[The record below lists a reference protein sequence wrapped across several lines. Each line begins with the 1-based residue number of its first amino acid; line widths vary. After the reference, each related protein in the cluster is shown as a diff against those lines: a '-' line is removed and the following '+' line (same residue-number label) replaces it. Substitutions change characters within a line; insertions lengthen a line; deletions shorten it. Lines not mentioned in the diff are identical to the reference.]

1 MNRRALRGT
10 PCKEPVMSFR
20 SSLRPTTLAAG
31 LLLAVVGNAQPV
43 FDRPASVFKGEVVS
57 RGENVVPGSSAE
69 VIGRGFVPGQQV
81 SLLRGDTV
89 LNGQPLT
96 VDAEGSFK
104 TQLQIPA
111 DAVPGTHPVV
121 VRASQPAAATVLKL
135 RVSPQLPLS
144 GQEQFTIQSNKLVQG
159 LYQSA
164 YSPASNVVF
173 VTSAVGRPPVTQSQ
187 LLKVDPKTLNVV
199 KAITPAQVPDAKGG
213 SVFAVYGVGVDD
225 ANGTVWV
232 TNTRQ
237 DSVAVYRQS
246 DLSLVHQFPV
256 GTVPHARDVVVD
268 AKHGKVFASATGEDH
283 LSVFDAKTFK
293 ALAPITLASGVDDEK
308 FVPMSL
314 VLDQASGKLFTVS
327 IGTPEAAVIDV
338 ASGKV
343 DKVIDLGNSI
353 SASGV
358 AYDAQQNRLYVAS
371 QGTDNLLIVDV
382 ASGKVLHDVAVGAG
396 ALNVA
401 FDPKAGLAYV
411 TNRGAGTVTVVDRS
425 GRVVGNLDG
434 GTFPNHVRADG
445 KGNVFAVNKSRGTDD
460 AKGDRITRIALR
472 QR

>member
-20 SSLRPTTLAAG
+20 SSLRLTTLAAG

-164 YSPASNVVF
+164 YSPASNAVF

-246 DLSLVHQFPV
+246 DLWLVHQFPV

-314 VLDQASGKLFTVS
+314 VLDEASGKLFTVS

-382 ASGKVLHDVAVGAG
+382 ASGKVVHDVPVGAG

-401 FDPKAGLAYV
+401 FDAKSGLAYV
-411 TNRGAGTVTVVDRS
+411 TNRGAGTVTAVDRD
-425 GRVVGNLDG
+425 GKVVGNLDG

-445 KGNVFAVNKSRGTDD
+445 KGNVFAVNKSRGAEDP
-460 AKGDRITRIALR
+460 KGDRITRISLR
-472 QR
+472 QP

>member
-1 MNRRALRGT
+1 
-10 PCKEPVMSFR
+10 MSFR
-20 SSLRPTTLAAG
+20 SSLRLTTLAAG

-43 FDRPASVFKGEVVS
+43 FDQPASVFKGEVVS

-96 VDAEGSFK
+96 VDAEGNFK

-121 VRASQPAAATVLKL
+121 VRASQPAAAAVLKL

-144 GQEQFTIQSNKLVQG
+144 GQEQFTTQSNKLVQG

-164 YSPASNVVF
+164 YSPASNAVF

-187 LLKVDPKTLNVV
+187 LLKVDPKTLKVI

-225 ANGTVWV
+225 ANGNVWV

-237 DSVAVYRQS
+237 DSIAVYRQS

-268 AKHGKVFASATGEDH
+268 AKRGKVFASATGEDH

-293 ALAPITLASGVDDEK
+293 ALEPITLASGVDDEK

-314 VLDQASGKLFTVS
+314 VLDEASGKLFTVS

-401 FDPKAGLAYV
+401 FDAKAGLAYV
-411 TNRGAGTVTVVDRS
+411 TNRGAGTVTVVDRN
-425 GRVVGNLDG
+425 GKVVGNLDG

-460 AKGDRITRIALR
+460 PKGDRITRIALR

>member
-1 MNRRALRGT
+1 
-10 PCKEPVMSFR
+10 MSFR
-20 SSLRPTTLAAG
+20 SSLRLTTLAAG
-31 LLLAVVGNAQPV
+31 LLLAVAGNAQPV
-43 FDRPASVFKGEVVS
+43 FDQPASVFKGEVVS

-144 GQEQFTIQSNKLVQG
+144 GQEQFTTQSNKLVQG

-164 YSPASNVVF
+164 YSPASNAVF

-187 LLKVDPKTLNVV
+187 LLKVDPKTLKVV

-225 ANGTVWV
+225 ANGNVWV

-237 DSVAVYRQS
+237 DTVAVYRQK
-246 DLSLVHQFPV
+246 DLSLVRQFDV
-256 GTVPHARDVVVD
+256 GAVPHARDIVVD
-268 AKHGKVFASATGEDH
+268 GRHGKVFASAAGEDH
-283 LSVFDAKTFK
+283 LSVFDART
-293 ALAPITLASGVDDEK
+293 LQPLEPITLASGVDDKK

-314 VLDQASGKLFTVS
+314 VLDEAAGKLFTVS
-327 IGTPEAAVIDV
+327 IGTPEAAVIDTTT
-338 ASGKV
+338 GKV
-343 DKVIDLGNSI
+343 EKVIDLGNSI

-358 AYDAQQNRLYVAS
+358 AYDASAGRLYVAS

-382 ASGKVLHDVAVGAG
+382 ASGKVLHDVPVGAG

-401 FDPKAGLAYV
+401 FEPVSKLAYV
-411 TNRGAGTVTVVDRS
+411 TNRGAGTVTVVD
-425 GRVVGNLDG
+425 GNGKVIGNLDG
-434 GTFPNHVRADG
+434 GTFPNHVREDG
-445 KGNVFAVNKSRGTDD
+445 KGNVFAVNKSRD
-460 AKGDRITRIALR
+460 AQDPKGDRITRISTRAN
-472 QR
+472 

>member
-1 MNRRALRGT
+1 
-10 PCKEPVMSFR
+10 MSFR
-20 SSLRPTTLAAG
+20 SSLRLTTLAAG

-43 FDRPASVFKGEVVS
+43 FDQPASVFKGEVVS
-57 RGENVVPGSSAE
+57 RGENVVPGSTAD

-89 LNGQPLT
+89 LNAQPLT
-96 VDAEGSFK
+96 VDAEGNFK

-121 VRASQPAAATVLKL
+121 VRASQPAAAAVLKL

-144 GQEQFTIQSNKLVQG
+144 GQDQFTTQSNKLVQG

-164 YSPASNVVF
+164 YSAASNAVF

-187 LLKVDPKTLNVV
+187 LLKVDPKSLKVV

-237 DSVAVYRQS
+237 DSIAVYRQS

-293 ALAPITLASGVDDEK
+293 ALEPITLASGVDDEK

-314 VLDQASGKLFTVS
+314 VLDEASGKLFTVS

-425 GRVVGNLDG
+425 GKVVGNLDG

-445 KGNVFAVNKSRGTDD
+445 KGNVFAVNKSRGTGD

>member
-1 MNRRALRGT
+1 
-10 PCKEPVMSFR
+10 MSFR
-20 SSLRPTTLAAG
+20 SSLRFTTLAAG

-43 FDRPASVFKGEVVS
+43 FDQPASVFKGEVVS

-89 LNGQPLT
+89 LNGQLLT
-96 VDAEGSFK
+96 VDAEGNFK

-121 VRASQPAAATVLKL
+121 VRASQPAAAAVLKL

-144 GQEQFTIQSNKLVQG
+144 GQEQFTTQSNKLVQG

-164 YSPASNVVF
+164 YSPASNAVF

-187 LLKVDPKTLNVV
+187 LLKVDPKTLKVI

-225 ANGTVWV
+225 ANGNVWV

-237 DSVAVYRQS
+237 DSIAVYRQS

-268 AKHGKVFASATGEDH
+268 AKRGKVFASATGEDH

-293 ALAPITLASGVDDEK
+293 ALEPITLASGVDDEK

-314 VLDQASGKLFTVS
+314 VLDEASGKLFTVS

-411 TNRGAGTVTVVDRS
+411 TNRGAGTVTVVDRN
-425 GRVVGNLDG
+425 GKVVGNLDG

-460 AKGDRITRIALR
+460 PKGDRITRIALR

>member
-1 MNRRALRGT
+1 
-10 PCKEPVMSFR
+10 MSFR
-20 SSLRPTTLAAG
+20 SSFRLTTLAAG
-31 LLLAVVGNAQPV
+31 LLLAVAGQAQPV
-43 FDRPASVFKGEVVS
+43 FDQPASVFKGTVVS

-81 SLLRGDTV
+81 SLVRGETV

-96 VDAEGSFK
+96 VGADGGFK
-104 TQLQIPA
+104 TQLQIPT

-121 VRASQPAAATVLKL
+121 VRASQPAAATVLNL

-144 GQEQFTIQSNKLVQG
+144 GQAQFATQSNKLVPG

-164 YSPASNVVF
+164 YSAASNAVF

-187 LLKVDPKTLNVV
+187 LLKLDPKTLKVT

-225 ANGTVWV
+225 ANGNVWV

-237 DSVAVYRQS
+237 DTVAVYRQS

-268 AKHGKVFASATGEDH
+268 AARGKVFASAAGEDH
-283 LSVFDAKTFK
+283 LSVFDAKTFQ
-293 ALAPITLASGVDDEK
+293 ALAPISLASGVDDEK

-314 VLDQASGKLFTVS
+314 VLDEAGGKLFTVS

-358 AYDAQQNRLYVAS
+358 AHDAQQNRLYVAS

-401 FDPKAGLAYV
+401 FDPKTGLAYV
-411 TNRGAGTVTVVDRS
+411 TSRGAGTVTVVDR
-425 GRVVGNLDG
+425 GGKVVGNLDG

-460 AKGDRITRIALR
+460 PKGDRITRIALR

>member
-1 MNRRALRGT
+1 
-10 PCKEPVMSFR
+10 MSFR
-20 SSLRPTTLAAG
+20 SSFRLTTLAAG
-31 LLLAVVGNAQPV
+31 LLLAVAGHAQPV
-43 FDRPASVFKGEVVS
+43 FDQPASVFKGSVVS
-57 RGENVVPGSSAE
+57 RGENVVPGSTAE
-69 VIGRGFVPGQQV
+69 VVGRGFVPGQQV
-81 SLLRGDTV
+81 SLVRGETV
-89 LNGQPLT
+89 LNGQPLI
-96 VDAEGSFK
+96 VDADGNF
-104 TQLQIPA
+104 TTRLQIPA

-121 VRASQPAAATVLKL
+121 VRASQPAAAAVLNL

-144 GQEQFTIQSNKLVQG
+144 GQERFSTQSNKLVQG

-164 YSPASNVVF
+164 YSPRSNAVF

-187 LLKVDPKTLNVV
+187 LLKVDPKTLKVIQ
-199 KAITPAQVPDAKGG
+199 AITPAPVPDAKGG

-225 ANGTVWV
+225 ANGNVWV
-232 TNTRQ
+232 SNTRQ
-237 DSVAVYRQS
+237 DTLAVYRQS

-256 GTVPHARDVVVD
+256 GAVPHARDVVVD
-268 AKHGKVFASATGEDH
+268 ARHGKVFASATGEDH
-283 LSVFDAKTFK
+283 LSVFDAKTLK
-293 ALAPITLASGVDDEK
+293 PLEPIALASGVDDEK

-314 VLDQASGKLFTVS
+314 VLDDASGKLFTVS

-338 ASGKV
+338 ATGKV

-358 AYDAQQNRLYVAS
+358 AFDAQQNQLYVAS

-382 ASGKVLHDVAVGAG
+382 ASGKVLHDVPVGAG

-411 TNRGAGTVTVVDRS
+411 TSRGAGTVTVVDRS
-425 GRVVGNLDG
+425 GKVVGNLDG

-460 AKGDRITRIALR
+460 AKGDRITRIAPR
-472 QR
+472 QP

>member
-1 MNRRALRGT
+1 
-10 PCKEPVMSFR
+10 MSFR
-20 SSLRPTTLAAG
+20 SSFRPTTLAVG
-31 LLLAVVGNAQPV
+31 LLLAVAGHAQPV
-43 FDRPASVFKGEVVS
+43 FDQPASVFKGSVVS
-57 RGENVVPGSSAE
+57 RGENVVPGSTAE
-69 VIGRGFVPGQQV
+69 VVGRGFVPGQQV
-81 SLLRGDTV
+81 SLVRGETV
-89 LNGQPLT
+89 LNGQPLI
-96 VDAEGSFK
+96 VDANGNFK
-104 TQLQIPA
+104 TQVQIPA

-121 VRASQPAAATVLKL
+121 VRASQPAAAAVLNL

-144 GQEQFTIQSNKLVQG
+144 GQERFSTQSNKLVQG

-164 YSPASNVVF
+164 YSPKSNAVF

-187 LLKVDPKTLNVV
+187 LLKVDPKTLKVL

-225 ANGTVWV
+225 ANGNVWV
-232 TNTRQ
+232 SNTRQ
-237 DSVAVYRQS
+237 DTLAVYRQS
-246 DLSLVHQFPV
+246 DLSLVHQFPI

-268 AKHGKVFASATGEDH
+268 ARYGKVFASATGEDH
-283 LSVFDAKTFK
+283 LSVFDAKTLK
-293 ALAPITLASGVDDEK
+293 PLEPIALASGVDDEK

-314 VLDQASGKLFTVS
+314 VLDDASGKLFTVS

-338 ASGKV
+338 ATGRV

-358 AYDAQQNRLYVAS
+358 AFDAQQNQLYVAS

-382 ASGKVLHDVAVGAG
+382 ASGKVLHDVPVGAG

-411 TNRGAGTVTVVDRS
+411 TSRGAGTVTVVDRS
-425 GRVVGNLDG
+425 GKVVGNLDG

-460 AKGDRITRIALR
+460 AKGDRITRIAPR
-472 QR
+472 QP

>member
-1 MNRRALRGT
+1 MSLRS
-10 PCKEPVMSFR
+10 SFR
-20 SSLRPTTLAAG
+20 LTTLAAG
-31 LLLAVVGNAQPV
+31 LLLAVAGQAQPV
-43 FDRPASVFKGEVVS
+43 FDQPASVFKGTVVS

-81 SLLRGDTV
+81 SLVRGETV

-96 VDAEGSFK
+96 VGADGSFK

-121 VRASQPAAATVLKL
+121 VRASQPAAATVLNL

-144 GQEQFTIQSNKLVQG
+144 GQAQFATRSNKLVPG

-164 YSPASNVVF
+164 YSAASNAVF

-187 LLKVDPKTLNVV
+187 LLKLDPRTLKVT
-199 KAITPAQVPDAKGG
+199 KAITPAPVPDAKGG

-225 ANGTVWV
+225 ANGNVWV

-237 DSVAVYRQS
+237 DTVAVYRQA

-268 AKHGKVFASATGEDH
+268 AARGKVFASAAGEDH
-283 LSVFDAKTFK
+283 LSVFDAKTLQ
-293 ALAPITLASGVDDEK
+293 ALAPISLASGVDDEK

-314 VLDQASGKLFTVS
+314 VLDEAGGKLFTVS

-358 AYDAQQNRLYVAS
+358 AHDAQQNRLYVAS

-382 ASGKVLHDVAVGAG
+382 VSGKVLHDVAVGAG

-401 FDPKAGLAYV
+401 FDPKTGLAYV
-411 TNRGAGTVTVVDRS
+411 TSRGAGTVTVVDR
-425 GRVVGNLDG
+425 GGKVVGNLDG

-460 AKGDRITRIALR
+460 PKGDRITRIALR

>member
-1 MNRRALRGT
+1 
-10 PCKEPVMSFR
+10 MSFR
-20 SSLRPTTLAAG
+20 SSFRPTTLAVG
-31 LLLAVVGNAQPV
+31 LLLAVAGHAQPV
-43 FDRPASVFKGEVVS
+43 FDQPASVFKGSVVS
-57 RGENVVPGSSAE
+57 RGENVVPGSTAE
-69 VIGRGFVPGQQV
+69 VVGRGFVPGQQV
-81 SLLRGDTV
+81 SLVRGETV
-89 LNGQPLT
+89 LNGQPLI
-96 VDAEGSFK
+96 VDADGNFK
-104 TQLQIPA
+104 TQVQIPA

-121 VRASQPAAATVLKL
+121 VRASQPAAATVLNL

-144 GQEQFTIQSNKLVQG
+144 GQERFSTQSNKLVQG

-164 YSPASNVVF
+164 YSPKSNAVF

-187 LLKVDPKTLNVV
+187 LLKVDPKTLKVL

-225 ANGTVWV
+225 ANGNVWV
-232 TNTRQ
+232 SNTRQ
-237 DSVAVYRQS
+237 DTLAVYRQS
-246 DLSLVHQFPV
+246 DLSLVHQFPI

-268 AKHGKVFASATGEDH
+268 ARHGKVFASATGEDH
-283 LSVFDAKTFK
+283 LSVFDAKTLK
-293 ALAPITLASGVDDEK
+293 PLEPIALASGVDDEK

-314 VLDQASGKLFTVS
+314 VLDDASGKLFTVS

-338 ASGKV
+338 ATGRV

-358 AYDAQQNRLYVAS
+358 AFDAQQNQLYVAS

-382 ASGKVLHDVAVGAG
+382 ASGKVLHDVPVGAG

-411 TNRGAGTVTVVDRS
+411 TSRGAGTVTVVDRS
-425 GRVVGNLDG
+425 GKVVGNLDG

-460 AKGDRITRIALR
+460 AKGDRITRIAPR
-472 QR
+472 QP

>member
-1 MNRRALRGT
+1 MNHRALRGT

-20 SSLRPTTLAAG
+20 SSLRLTTLAAG

-43 FDRPASVFKGEVVS
+43 FDQPASVFKGEVVS

-96 VDAEGSFK
+96 VDAEGNFK

-121 VRASQPAAATVLKL
+121 VRASQPAAAAVLKL

-144 GQEQFTIQSNKLVQG
+144 GQEQFTTQSNKLVQG

-164 YSPASNVVF
+164 YSPASNAVF

-187 LLKVDPKTLNVV
+187 LLKVDPKTLKVI

-225 ANGTVWV
+225 ANGNVWV

-237 DSVAVYRQS
+237 DSIAVYRQS

-268 AKHGKVFASATGEDH
+268 AKRGKVFASATGEDH

-293 ALAPITLASGVDDEK
+293 ALEPITLASGVDDEK

-314 VLDQASGKLFTVS
+314 VLDEASGKLFTVS

-401 FDPKAGLAYV
+401 FDAKAGLAYV
-411 TNRGAGTVTVVDRS
+411 TNRGAGTVTVVDRN
-425 GRVVGNLDG
+425 GKVVGNLDG

-460 AKGDRITRIALR
+460 PKGDRITRIALR

>member
-1 MNRRALRGT
+1 
-10 PCKEPVMSFR
+10 MSFR
-20 SSLRPTTLAAG
+20 SSLRLTTLAAG

-43 FDRPASVFKGEVVS
+43 FDQPASVFKGEVVS

-96 VDAEGSFK
+96 VDAEGNFK

-121 VRASQPAAATVLKL
+121 VRASQPAAAAVLKL

-144 GQEQFTIQSNKLVQG
+144 GQEQFTTQSNKLVQG

-164 YSPASNVVF
+164 YSPASNAVF

-187 LLKVDPKTLNVV
+187 LLKVDPKTLKVI

-225 ANGTVWV
+225 ANGNVWV

-237 DSVAVYRQS
+237 DSIAVYRQS

-268 AKHGKVFASATGEDH
+268 AKRGKVFASATGEDH

-293 ALAPITLASGVDDEK
+293 ALEPITLASGVDDEK

-314 VLDQASGKLFTVS
+314 VLDEASGKLFTVS

-411 TNRGAGTVTVVDRS
+411 TNRGAGTVTVVDRN
-425 GRVVGNLDG
+425 GKVVGNLDG

-460 AKGDRITRIALR
+460 PKGDRITRIALR

>member
-1 MNRRALRGT
+1 
-10 PCKEPVMSFR
+10 MSFR
-20 SSLRPTTLAAG
+20 SSLRLTTLAAG

-43 FDRPASVFKGEVVS
+43 FDQPASVFKGEVVS

-96 VDAEGSFK
+96 VDAEGNFK

-121 VRASQPAAATVLKL
+121 VRASQPAAAAVLKL

-144 GQEQFTIQSNKLVQG
+144 GQEQFTTQSNKLVQG

-164 YSPASNVVF
+164 YSPASNAVF

-187 LLKVDPKTLNVV
+187 LLKVDPKTLKVI

-225 ANGTVWV
+225 ANGNVWV

-237 DSVAVYRQS
+237 DSIAVYRQS

-268 AKHGKVFASATGEDH
+268 AKRGKVFASATGEDH

-293 ALAPITLASGVDDEK
+293 ALEPITLASGVDDEK

-314 VLDQASGKLFTVS
+314 VLDEASGKLFTVS

-382 ASGKVLHDVAVGAG
+382 ASGKVLHDVAVGGG

-411 TNRGAGTVTVVDRS
+411 TNRGAGTVTVVDRN
-425 GRVVGNLDG
+425 GKVVGNLDG

-460 AKGDRITRIALR
+460 PKGDRITRIALR

>member
-1 MNRRALRGT
+1 
-10 PCKEPVMSFR
+10 MSFR
-20 SSLRPTTLAAG
+20 SSFRLTTLAAG
-31 LLLAVVGNAQPV
+31 LLLAVAGHAQPV
-43 FDRPASVFKGEVVS
+43 FDQPASVFKGSVVS
-57 RGENVVPGSSAE
+57 RGENVVPGSTAE
-69 VIGRGFVPGQQV
+69 VVGRGFVPGQQV
-81 SLLRGDTV
+81 SLVRGETV
-89 LNGQPLT
+89 LNGQPLI
-96 VDAEGSFK
+96 VDADGNF
-104 TQLQIPA
+104 TTRLQIPA

-121 VRASQPAAATVLKL
+121 VRASQPAAAAVLNL

-144 GQEQFTIQSNKLVQG
+144 GQERFSTQSNKLVQG

-164 YSPASNVVF
+164 YSPRSNAVF

-187 LLKVDPKTLNVV
+187 LLKVDPKTLKVI
-199 KAITPAQVPDAKGG
+199 KAITPAPVPDAKGG

-225 ANGTVWV
+225 ANGNVWV
-232 TNTRQ
+232 SNTRQ
-237 DSVAVYRQS
+237 DTLAVYRQS

-256 GTVPHARDVVVD
+256 GAVPHARDVVVD
-268 AKHGKVFASATGEDH
+268 ARHGKVFASATGEDH
-283 LSVFDAKTFK
+283 LSVFDAKTLK
-293 ALAPITLASGVDDEK
+293 PLEPIALASGVDDEK

-314 VLDQASGKLFTVS
+314 VLDDASGKLFTVS

-338 ASGKV
+338 ATGKV

-358 AYDAQQNRLYVAS
+358 AFDAQQNQLYVAS

-382 ASGKVLHDVAVGAG
+382 ASGKVLHDVPVGAG

-411 TNRGAGTVTVVDRS
+411 TSRSAGTVTVVDRS
-425 GRVVGNLDG
+425 GKVVGNLDG

-460 AKGDRITRIALR
+460 AKGDRITRIAPR
-472 QR
+472 QP

>member
-1 MNRRALRGT
+1 
-10 PCKEPVMSFR
+10 MSFR
-20 SSLRPTTLAAG
+20 SSFRLTTLAAG
-31 LLLAVVGNAQPV
+31 LLLAVAGHAQPV
-43 FDRPASVFKGEVVS
+43 FDQPASVFKGSVVS
-57 RGENVVPGSSAE
+57 RGENVVPGSTAE
-69 VIGRGFVPGQQV
+69 VVGRGFVPGQQV
-81 SLLRGDTV
+81 SLVRGETV
-89 LNGQPLT
+89 LNGQPLI
-96 VDAEGSFK
+96 VDADGNF
-104 TQLQIPA
+104 TTRLQIPA

-121 VRASQPAAATVLKL
+121 VRASQPAAAAVLNL

-144 GQEQFTIQSNKLVQG
+144 GQERFSTQSNKLVQG

-164 YSPASNVVF
+164 YSPRSNAVF

-187 LLKVDPKTLNVV
+187 LLKVDPKTLKVI
-199 KAITPAQVPDAKGG
+199 KAITPTPVPDAKGG

-225 ANGTVWV
+225 ANGNVWV
-232 TNTRQ
+232 SNTRQ
-237 DSVAVYRQS
+237 DTLAVYRQS

-256 GTVPHARDVVVD
+256 GAVPHARDVVVD
-268 AKHGKVFASATGEDH
+268 ARHGKVVASATGEDH
-283 LSVFDAKTFK
+283 LSVFDAKTLK
-293 ALAPITLASGVDDEK
+293 PLEPIALASGVDDEK

-314 VLDQASGKLFTVS
+314 VLDDASGKLFTVS

-338 ASGKV
+338 ATGKV

-358 AYDAQQNRLYVAS
+358 AFDAQQNQLYVAS

-382 ASGKVLHDVAVGAG
+382 ASGKVLHDVPVGAG

-411 TNRGAGTVTVVDRS
+411 TSRGAGTVTVVDRS
-425 GRVVGNLDG
+425 GKVVGNLDG

-460 AKGDRITRIALR
+460 AKGDRITRIAPR
-472 QR
+472 QP

>member
-1 MNRRALRGT
+1 
-10 PCKEPVMSFR
+10 MSFR
-20 SSLRPTTLAAG
+20 SSFRLTTLAAG
-31 LLLAVVGNAQPV
+31 LLLAVAGHAQPV
-43 FDRPASVFKGEVVS
+43 FDQPASVFKGSVVS
-57 RGENVVPGSSAE
+57 RGENVVPGSTAE
-69 VIGRGFVPGQQV
+69 VVGRGFVPGQQV
-81 SLLRGDTV
+81 SLVRGETV
-89 LNGQPLT
+89 LNGQPLI
-96 VDAEGSFK
+96 VDADGNF
-104 TQLQIPA
+104 TTRLQIPA

-121 VRASQPAAATVLKL
+121 VRASQPAAAAVLNL

-144 GQEQFTIQSNKLVQG
+144 GQERFSTQSNKLVQG

-164 YSPASNVVF
+164 YSPKSNAVF

-187 LLKVDPKTLNVV
+187 LLKVDPKTLKVIQ
-199 KAITPAQVPDAKGG
+199 AITPAPVPDAKGG

-225 ANGTVWV
+225 ANGNVWV
-232 TNTRQ
+232 SNTRQ
-237 DSVAVYRQS
+237 DTLAVYRQS

-256 GTVPHARDVVVD
+256 GAVPHARDVVVD
-268 AKHGKVFASATGEDH
+268 ARHGKVFASATGEDH
-283 LSVFDAKTFK
+283 LSVFDAKTLK
-293 ALAPITLASGVDDEK
+293 PLEPIALASGVDDEK

-314 VLDQASGKLFTVS
+314 VLDDASGKLFTVS

-338 ASGKV
+338 ATGKV

-358 AYDAQQNRLYVAS
+358 AFDAQQNQLYVAS

-382 ASGKVLHDVAVGAG
+382 ASGKVLHDVPVGAG

-411 TNRGAGTVTVVDRS
+411 TSRGAGTVSVVDRS
-425 GRVVGNLDG
+425 GKVVGNLDG

-460 AKGDRITRIALR
+460 AKGDRITRIAPR
-472 QR
+472 QP

>member
-1 MNRRALRGT
+1 
-10 PCKEPVMSFR
+10 MSFR
-20 SSLRPTTLAAG
+20 SSLRLTTLAAG

-43 FDRPASVFKGEVVS
+43 FDQPASVFKGEVVS
-57 RGENVVPGSSAE
+57 RGENVVPGSTAD

-89 LNGQPLT
+89 LNAQPLT
-96 VDAEGSFK
+96 VDAEGNFK
-104 TQLQIPA
+104 TQLQIPV

-121 VRASQPAAATVLKL
+121 VRASQPAAAAVLKL
-135 RVSPQLPLS
+135 RVSPQLPLT
-144 GQEQFTIQSNKLVQG
+144 GQDQFTTQSNKLVQG

-164 YSPASNVVF
+164 YSAASDAVF

-187 LLKVDPKTLNVV
+187 LLKVDPKTLKVV

-293 ALAPITLASGVDDEK
+293 ALEPITLASGVDDEK

-314 VLDQASGKLFTVS
+314 VLDEASGKLFTVS

-358 AYDAQQNRLYVAS
+358 AYDAQQNRLS
-371 QGTDNLLIVDV
+371 VDV

-425 GRVVGNLDG
+425 GKVVGNLDG

>member
-1 MNRRALRGT
+1 
-10 PCKEPVMSFR
+10 MSFR
-20 SSLRPTTLAAG
+20 SSFRLTTLAAG
-31 LLLAVVGNAQPV
+31 LLLAVAGHAQPV
-43 FDRPASVFKGEVVS
+43 FDQPASVFKGSVVS
-57 RGENVVPGSSAE
+57 RGENVVPGSTAE
-69 VIGRGFVPGQQV
+69 VVGRGFVPGQQV
-81 SLLRGDTV
+81 SLVRGETV
-89 LNGQPLT
+89 LNGQPLI
-96 VDAEGSFK
+96 VDADGNF
-104 TQLQIPA
+104 TTRLQIPV

-121 VRASQPAAATVLKL
+121 VRASQPAAAAVLNL

-144 GQEQFTIQSNKLVQG
+144 GQERFSTQSNKLVQG

-164 YSPASNVVF
+164 YSPRSNAVF

-187 LLKVDPKTLNVV
+187 LLKVDPKTLKVIQ
-199 KAITPAQVPDAKGG
+199 AITPAPVPDAKGG

-225 ANGTVWV
+225 ANGNVWV
-232 TNTRQ
+232 SNTRQ
-237 DSVAVYRQS
+237 DTLAVYRQS

-256 GTVPHARDVVVD
+256 GAVPHARDVVVD
-268 AKHGKVFASATGEDH
+268 ARHGKVFASATGEDH
-283 LSVFDAKTFK
+283 LSVFDAKTLK
-293 ALAPITLASGVDDEK
+293 PLEPIALASGVDDEK

-314 VLDQASGKLFTVS
+314 VLDDASGKLFTVS

-338 ASGKV
+338 ATGKV

-358 AYDAQQNRLYVAS
+358 AFDAQQNQLYVAS

-382 ASGKVLHDVAVGAG
+382 ASGKVLHDVPVGAG

-411 TNRGAGTVTVVDRS
+411 TSRGAGTVSVVDRS
-425 GRVVGNLDG
+425 GKVVGNLDG

-460 AKGDRITRIALR
+460 AKGDRITRIAPR
-472 QR
+472 QP